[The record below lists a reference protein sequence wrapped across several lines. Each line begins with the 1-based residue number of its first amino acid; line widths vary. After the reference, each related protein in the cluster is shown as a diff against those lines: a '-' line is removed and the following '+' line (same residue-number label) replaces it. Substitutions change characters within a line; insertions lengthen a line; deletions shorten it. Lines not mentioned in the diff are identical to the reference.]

1 MKCIII
7 DDEWIARLGMKRI
20 VESHSDLEL
29 IGIFDS
35 ANEAAKFMSDNPVD
49 LIFLDIQMPDITG
62 IEFARQI
69 PETTMVIFT
78 TAYSEYAIDSYNV
91 DAIDYLLKPIDPD
104 RCARAIEKARQYH
117 KLISTAANLGC
128 SETKSGSEHLIIKAD
143 RRYVR
148 LQFSNILF
156 IEGMKDYVIIHAV
169 PQTSGNPSK
178 IITRQTIKG
187 MEALLPV
194 ESFIRVNKSYIV
206 NINYIDAFDTND
218 VLVGTWEIAIGVTYR
233 DAVLRRLLS

>member
-1 MKCIII
+1 MKCIIV

-20 VESHSDLEL
+20 IESHPDLEL
-29 IGIFDS
+29 AGIFDS
-35 ANEAAKFMSDNPVD
+35 ANEAGNFMSSNPVD
-49 LIFLDIQMPDITG
+49 LIFLDIQMPEITG

-78 TAYSEYAIDSYNV
+78 TAYSEYAIDSYDV
-91 DAIDYLLKPIDPD
+91 DAVDYLLKPIDPE

-117 KLISTAANLGC
+117 NLISTATHFES

-148 LQFSNILF
+148 LKFSNILF
-156 IEGMKDYVIIHAV
+156 VEGMKDYIIIHAI
-169 PQTSGNPSK
+169 PQNGGNPSK

-187 MEALLPV
+187 MEALLPG
-194 ESFIRVNKSYIV
+194 ESFMRVNKSYIV
-206 NINYIDAFDTND
+206 NINHIDSFDTND
-218 VLVGTWEIAIGVTYR
+218 VLIGTWEIAIGATYR
-233 DAVLRRLLS
+233 DAVLGRLLK